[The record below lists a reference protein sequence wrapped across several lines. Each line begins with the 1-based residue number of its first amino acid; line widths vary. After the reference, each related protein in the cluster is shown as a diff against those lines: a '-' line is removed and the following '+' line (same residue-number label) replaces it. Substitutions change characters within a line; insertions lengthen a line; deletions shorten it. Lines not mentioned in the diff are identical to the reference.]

1 MIRTLSKALSNASSS
16 STESSPSSPTRSHR
30 PTLHL
35 LATRLSDSKKILLDQ
50 IPHHQQKLTRL
61 RKRAKSLLSS
71 SFTDQFSFDR
81 QNSSDGIISVDEI
94 YRRINAT
101 QTNNTQTPDLNIPP
115 PKLLQPS
122 TVIDEEKSKHILHE
136 LPPRVHGL
144 CWRIVFSTE
153 THGFSLNQLYRRS
166 MTVDQDSPSL
176 LIVKDIEQNI
186 FGAYVSQQ
194 LMVSEGFYGTGETFL
209 FTFHP
214 QFRAFHWTGNN
225 QFFIKGDVK
234 ALGIGSGEGTYGL
247 WLDADLYHG
256 RTCPSKTFNNIRLSS
271 KEDFIIASIELWTF
285 ID

>member
-1 MIRTLSKALSNASSS
+1 MIRTLSKTLSDTSYP
-16 STESSPSSPTRSHR
+16 STESLPTRSRR
-30 PTLHL
+30 PTLDL
-35 LATRLSDSKKILLDQ
+35 LVSRLSDSKKHFLDQ
-50 IPHHQQKLTRL
+50 IPHHQQKLTKL

-71 SFTDQFSFDR
+71 SFTDQCSFDR
-81 QNSSDGIISVDEI
+81 KNFDEIISVDEI

-101 QTNNTQTPDLNIPP
+101 QTNNANSSNFGIPP

-122 TVIDEEKSKHILHE
+122 TLIDEEKSKSILLE

-144 CWRIVFSTE
+144 NWQILFSTE
-153 THGFSLNQLYRRS
+153 ANGFSLNQLYRRS
-166 MTVDQDSPSL
+166 MQVDVDNPSL

-194 LMVSEGFYGTGETFL
+194 LMISEGFYGTGETFL

-214 QFRAFHWTGNN
+214 QFRVFHWTGNN

-234 ALGIGSGEGTYGL
+234 ALGLGSGEGTYGL

-256 RTCPSKTFNNIRLSS
+256 RTCPSKTFNNTRLSS